1 MLMATSHTVCSERFT
16 LNQGAFILR
25 HTNKI
30 LTGEYTNFHHVRHI
44 KAGRLEQT
52 KVGDGEE
59 QEAKGNSN
67 VSCS

>member
-1 MLMATSHTVCSERFT
+1 MLMATSHTVCSERFP

-30 LTGEYTNFHHVRHI
+30 LTGEYTNFHHARHI